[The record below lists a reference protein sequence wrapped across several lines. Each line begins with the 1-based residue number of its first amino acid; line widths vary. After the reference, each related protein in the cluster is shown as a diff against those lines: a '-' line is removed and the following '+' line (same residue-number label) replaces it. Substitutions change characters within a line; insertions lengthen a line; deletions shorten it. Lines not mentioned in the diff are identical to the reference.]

1 MGQRHVGVYLEHMMN
16 ECNRP
21 GRVGTARSQG
31 IMNVKLG
38 VNGMV
43 FHGAIG
49 RQHDVFPRQTSAW
62 PLSSVIFTTLQSFHP
77 FDKHLRIS
85 LK

>member
-38 VNGMV
+38 VNGY
-43 FHGAIG
+43 G
-49 RQHDVFPRQTSAW
+49 FPWSHR
-62 PLSSVIFTTLQSFHP
+62 
-77 FDKHLRIS
+77 
-85 LK
+85 